1 MDINVGAFAFLSAI
15 VCVLCIL
22 YELSRRDNNQLKKN
36 LVESKDKYNILLD
49 EHNKTKDRM
58 VKVEVNNIELRRRL
72 CDEKGVHLG
81 MPE

>member
-1 MDINVGAFAFLSAI
+1 MDIGVVAFLGAI
-15 VCVLCIL
+15 CCVLCIL
-22 YELSRRDNNQLKKN
+22 YELSRRENKQLQKG
-36 LVESKDKYNILLD
+36 LEDSKSKYNYLLT

>member
-1 MDINVGAFAFLSAI
+1 MDINVGAFTFLSAI

-36 LVESKDKYNILLD
+36 LVESKDKYNNLLD

>member
-1 MDINVGAFAFLSAI
+1 MDINVGAFVFLGAI

-36 LVESKDKYNILLD
+36 LVESKDKYNNLLN

-72 CDEKGVHLG
+72 CDEKGVYLG